1 MERTITMSKNLN
13 EFLKPLKSLT
23 ISSLDDKGYPFSSYA
38 PFVKYDSKYYVYL
51 SLMAK
56 HSSNLIQNKIASI
69 FFCEDEQDCKNIFGK
84 KRVSIQCETK
94 KLEQDTLNEANI
106 LEQFRIKFGAEIPDM
121 LKKMGDFYLFE
132 FTPFYGEAVF
142 GFGKAYNLGGE
153 NFEEFVQRENTNL
166 SSSHGHGSK

>member
-1 MERTITMSKNLN
+1 MSKNLN
-13 EFLKPLKSLT
+13 EFLEPLKSLT
-23 ISSLDDKGYPFSSYA
+23 ISSLDEKKYPFSSYA
-38 PFVKYDSKYYVYL
+38 PFVKYNNKYYVYL

-56 HSSNLIQNKIASI
+56 HSSNLTQNKIASI

-84 KRVSIQCETK
+84 KRVSIQCETL
-94 KLEQDTLNEANI
+94 KLEQNTQNETNI
-106 LEQFRIKFGAEIPDM
+106 LDQFRNKFGAEMVDM

-153 NFEEFVQRENTNL
+153 NFEEFVERTNN
-166 SSSHGHGSK
+166 SSGHGHGSKKE